1 MLEEVGLFTPG
12 EWNSGVHEDGGQEFE
27 QPVISDESAQ
37 APQPRSDRFLDLS
50 RLRNGGTTDATSCL
64 AGSNFEIQLILNGY
78 CRVPLPRQVRQLGA
92 GHIVLRDASG
102 LSPLRFSADFESVVV
117 QVPSATL
124 QELCLEHGWLK
135 PDGRSAFSA
144 TPLPLVEQHRILRLF
159 DLVREEADAHTTPP
173 EVLQHYARVLAC
185 KLILTLDQ
193 VRLEGMADSH
203 AQCFARLAQYVD
215 DNIRNDI
222 TAEQLA
228 QHAGLSLRSLYL
240 LFERNAHMTPKAYIR
255 EKKLE
260 HVYAMLMDP
269 ASRAA
274 NVTAV
279 ALEFGFTHLGRFAE
293 LYRKTFGMLP
303 SKSLKAR
310 QGPEKVE

>member
-1 MLEEVGLFTPG
+1 MLTSAD
-12 EWNSGVHEDGGQEFE
+12 WNSSDPEDGCEDLE
-27 QPVISDESAQ
+27 QPGTSNVSSQ
-37 APQPRSDRFLDLS
+37 NPQPRNDRFLDLS
-50 RLRNGGTTDATSCL
+50 RLRPGGPVEAASCV
-64 AGSNFEIQLILNGY
+64 GSANFEIQLILNGY
-78 CRVPLPRQVRQLGA
+78 CRVPLPRHVRQLGA
-92 GHIVLRDASG
+92 GHIVLRDASR
-102 LSPLRFSADFESVVV
+102 LSPLSFSGDFESVVV
-117 QVPSATL
+117 QLPAATL
-124 QELCLEHGWLK
+124 QELCLEHGWVK

-159 DLVREEADAHTTPP
+159 DLVREELDSHTTPP
-173 EVLQHYARVLAC
+173 EVLQHYTRVLAC
-185 KLILTLDQ
+185 KLIMTLDQ
-193 VRLEGMADSH
+193 GKLEGVTDSH

-222 TAEQLA
+222 TAEHLA

-310 QGPEKVE
+310 QGPEKVQ